1 MSTIIQNK
9 RGTASQWT
17 SLNPVLYAGEFGWET
32 DTNRFKIGN
41 GTTAWNSLPYAS
53 PALAASVPSGGT
65 TGQILAKN
73 SGTDYDTG
81 WIDNYPSQVQQ
92 YVKNGSGSTLYK
104 GQAVYVTGAS
114 GANVLVGL
122 SQANAEATSS
132 KTLGLLMQ
140 DLAPN
145 AFGYVL
151 TDGTLTGLNTSA
163 AGNEGDAVW
172 LSPTTAG
179 GLVYGLSNK
188 PSAPYH
194 MVYIGVVTR
203 KNSNNGSILVK
214 VQNGFE
220 VEELHNAAISGLA
233 DKDLFVYEN
242 STSLWKNKSFST
254 LGLATSSYVDTSIAN
269 LVASAPSTLDTLNEL
284 AAALGN
290 DANFATTITN
300 SLAGKVSLTGSYTNP
315 SWLVSIPFSK
325 ITSTPTT
332 LSGYGITDSPVAS
345 STNPLMDGTVAVGTS
360 TTYARADHVHPS
372 DTAKANLSGG
382 NAFTGSQTV
391 TTSATGDKPLILN
404 APTGVLVNLQDWQ
417 VNGAALARV
426 SPNGSIATS
435 GNLAVGS
442 TSITGTNQLQV
453 TSTSA
458 TNIGAVIRGAA
469 SQTANLQEWQDS
481 AGAVQ
486 TLVNSGGAIA
496 SGQRATFG
504 STTVST
510 AGHLSVILGVD
521 RVGLAVRGSSS
532 QTANLQEWQNSAGT
546 VNAGIN
552 AVGQIYSG
560 SNTPQQGQGTTA
572 IGIQTPTGTTNIT
585 ITTGTNHGI
594 SVGQT
599 VVIAGVTPSGYNGTW
614 IAQTGTTGTTLVVN
628 IGSNPGAITVAG
640 TVTASATLSV
650 TALSSKNTP
659 IVVRAASGQA
669 FNLLEVQN
677 SSGASQFTVTPTG
690 GLLSYQPSQFQTF
703 TTTNTPLKIVGA
715 SNQIQDLLQIQNSG
729 STATAG
735 VSAIGQIY
743 TGATGVK
750 MGNQTIAINTQ
761 TPTGTTLISITTA
774 SAHGIQVGQSVTIAG
789 VTPTGY
795 NGLWFAQAGTTGST
809 LVINIG
815 SNPGA
820 ITVAGTVQSSAQ
832 LSVIAPNA
840 NTTPVVVQGAG
851 SQVNNLQEWQN
862 SGGTAVASVSP
873 AGQLRAVGIAAGDGS
888 TAILLTGS
896 RNIQLFAGSSSY
908 GGGLGVMGIANA
920 NTVPTSN
927 PTGGGILYVDTGALK
942 YRGTSGSAA
951 TIVNAD
957 GTDPNAYTLQPAS
970 ASTLGGVKVGS
981 NLSIDGSGTLSAAS
995 YTLPPATSTTLG
1007 GVELF
1012 DNTTQTT
1019 AANAVTSTANRTY
1032 GLQLNSAQQGV
1043 INVPWT
1049 DTDTTYTLA
1058 SGTNNGTLKLTA
1070 SSGGIQDNIAVT
1082 GLGSNAFTSTAI
1094 PSPSS
1099 TTPLVDGTAAV
1110 GIGTTYARADHVH
1123 PTDTS
1128 RADSSHT
1135 HGNVL
1140 NGGTMTTS
1148 VTATNPVK
1156 VVITDSGN
1164 NLGLLTTTG
1173 ASSTT
1178 FLRGDGTWAT
1188 PAAGGGS
1195 GFTGAGTSITNITGA
1210 ADNNMTITSA
1220 ASGNGSLT
1228 LNSLGTGNV
1237 NINAGSGASASTT
1250 VSVNNITLTGGT
1262 NTGNGLA
1269 GHIYLTG
1276 GTANGT
1282 GSGGDVVITGGNSG
1296 SGNGGNVYIGIVD
1309 PNLLQGAAGSINI
1322 GTTSYS
1328 TVNIG
1333 GVSGGILNLNM
1344 PVSGFKT
1351 AGSSNLISFGSTSLS
1366 SVTARTIDANSDI
1379 LTFTNSSTAFG
1390 RGIVRAT
1397 AMAFSTA
1404 DGTSATTTTSQSI
1417 FQSGARTLSLEAGK
1431 TYYFRLNL
1439 TFNFTYSTVPAA
1451 IQLVPTFSNTPVAIN
1466 YSAMFISGTSGGVQG
1481 FRITSTGAQSIS
1493 PTLGASTTGSNVF
1506 VEGFFQSNATTGGTV
1521 EFKYQISTGGGSSA
1535 VAKTGCLQEVMK
1547 IGSGAPGIIS
1557 GAWA

>member
-1 MSTIIQNK
+1 MSDDIIIEIVNEPDDVIEISHVD
-9 RGTASQWT
+9 GTAT
-17 SLNPVLYAGEFGWET
+17 EIFYAIGE
-32 DTNRFKIGN
+32 
-41 GTTAWNSLPYAS
+41 
-53 PALAASVPSGGT
+53 
-65 TGQILAKN
+65 TGPQGPQGESYTPGDPI
-73 SGTDYDTG
+73 
-81 WIDNYPSQVQQ
+81 
-92 YVKNGSGSTLYK
+92 
-104 GQAVYVTGAS
+104 YVTVRNATGSVIPKGSIVYTS
-114 GANVLVGL
+114 GANGTHTQVSL
-122 SQANAEATSS
+122 ANASSDATSAR
-132 KTLGLLMQ
+132 TLGWAVDNIAINADGFVCVEGYIDGINTQGITEGAQLYLSSTTSGGFTATKPK
-140 DLAPN
+140 API
-145 AFGYVL
+145 
-151 TDGTLTGLNTSA
+151 
-163 AGNEGDAVW
+163 
-172 LSPTTAG
+172 
-179 GLVYGLSNK
+179 
-188 PSAPYH
+188 H
-194 MVYIGVVTR
+194 MVYVGVCS
-203 KNSNNGSILVK
+203 KASAGNGRVYVK
-214 VQNGFE
+214 VQNGYE
-220 VEELHNAAISGLA
+220 LDELHDVSITTPSDNQVLT
-233 DKDLFVYEN
+233 YEA
-242 STSLWKNKSFST
+242 STGLWKNK
-254 LGLATSSYVDTSIAN
+254 LNPADGVTSITATAPLTGGTITSTGSIGLDQTALNITPSQVTGTAVITTDSRLSDSRTPTGNAGGDLTGTYPNPTIAAGVIVDADINATANIAQSKISGLTTSLSGKAN
-269 LVASAPSTLDTLNEL
+269 LV
-284 AAALGN
+284 
-290 DANFATTITN
+290 
-300 SLAGKVSLTGSYTNP
+300 
-315 SWLVSIPFSK
+315 
-325 ITSTPTT
+325 
-332 LSGYGITDSPVAS
+332 
-345 STNPLMDGTVAVGTS
+345 
-360 TTYARADHVHPS
+360 
-372 DTAKANLSGG
+372 GG

-442 TSITGTNQLQV
+442 TSIIGTNQLQV

-1019 AANAVTSTANRTY
+1019 AANAVTTTASRTY
-1032 GLQLNSAQQGV
+1032 GIQLNAAGQAV
-1043 INVPWT
+1043 VNVPW
-1049 DTDTTYTLA
+1049 
-1058 SGTNNGTLKLTA
+1058 SGET
-1070 SSGGIQDNIAVT
+1070 
-1082 GLGSNAFTSTAI
+1082 
-1094 PSPSS
+1094 
-1099 TTPLVDGTAAV
+1099 
-1110 GIGTTYARADHVH
+1110 
-1123 PTDTS
+1123 
-1128 RADSSHT
+1128 
-1135 HGNVL
+1135 
-1140 NGGTMTTS
+1140 
-1148 VTATNPVK
+1148 
-1156 VVITDSGN
+1156 
-1164 NLGLLTTTG
+1164 
-1173 ASSTT
+1173 
-1178 FLRGDGTWAT
+1178 
-1188 PAAGGGS
+1188 
-1195 GFTGAGTSITNITGA
+1195 FTGG
-1210 ADNNMTITSA
+1210 
-1220 ASGNGSLT
+1220 T
-1228 LNSLGTGNV
+1228 LNSELKLVSGDTTVYPLTFISNT
-1237 NINAGSGASASTT
+1237 NPPNANAGTLDYDGDKFNATTSGTATGRMMIPAVAWAYSNASATQ
-1250 VSVNNITLTGGT
+1250 
-1262 NTGNGLA
+1262 A
-1269 GHIYLTG
+1269 
-1276 GTANGT
+1276 
-1282 GSGGDVVITGGNSG
+1282 
-1296 SGNGGNVYIGIVD
+1296 
-1309 PNLLQGAAGSINI
+1309 
-1322 GTTSYS
+1322 TSS
-1328 TVNIG
+1328 
-1333 GVSGGILNLNM
+1333 
-1344 PVSGFKT
+1344 
-1351 AGSSNLISFGSTSLS
+1351 
-1366 SVTARTIDANSDI
+1366 
-1379 LTFTNSSTAFG
+1379 
-1390 RGIVRAT
+1390 
-1397 AMAFSTA
+1397 
-1404 DGTSATTTTSQSI
+1404 TSQSI
-1417 FQSGARTLSLEAGK
+1417 FQAGARTLTLEANK
-1431 TYYFRLNL
+1431 TYYFKLVLVYTTSFSAGGASSGR
-1439 TFNFTYSTVPAA
+1439 
-1451 IQLVPTFSNTPVAIN
+1451 LVPTFSSTPQEIFYAVSTAYGATS
-1466 YSAMFISGTSGGVQG
+1466 YSNRITATTPGQITPFFSASGSGT
-1481 FRITSTGAQSIS
+1481 III
-1493 PTLGASTTGSNVF
+1493 
-1506 VEGFFQSNATTGGTV
+1506 EGFFRSNATTGGTI
-1521 EFKYQISTGGGSSA
+1521 EFKYDLNSGGSA
-1535 VAKTGCLQEVMK
+1535 GITMLAGCYEQVIKL
-1547 IGSGAPGIIS
+1547 GSGASSPTVVS
-1557 GAWA
+1557 GAWSG